1 MNQHSIFRTVLRL
14 AVILVMIPCGS
25 FAQQILNK
33 PVDISVK
40 GQPVSAVL
48 KSMSE
53 QGKFYFSYNSNLIAG
68 DSLVTLNVTR
78 QPVRQVLD
86 QLFYNRFQYKEK
98 GDYLIIL
105 PGARE
110 KSFHIS
116 GLILD
121 DETGKPVDYASVY
134 SRQLLV
140 STLSEDDGGF
150 RLRIKERAFPI
161 YLTVSKVGYGDTTM
175 VINSTEESA
184 RTMRIQPKAV
194 DLDPLIVRYS
204 EGESTWLGRLFLS
217 QRLRAQS
224 RNIGRFFV
232 ALPYQASL
240 TPGLGT
246 HGRMSGQVVN
256 KFSLNVAGGYTAG
269 VNGVEIAG
277 GFNISK
283 ENVRYVQLAG
293 AFNVVSGHVNGVQ
306 IAGFSNNVLDSLHG
320 VQISGFSGMVRKHV
334 DGVQVSGFLSRA
346 GEGIA
351 GAQVTGAIG
360 LIRNGGNG
368 AQVSGGYNQVRGV
381 FEGVQIAGVANNAR
395 DSVRAT
401 QISGGLNMARNI
413 KGVQLATFN
422 YAKVM
427 RGVQIGIVN
436 IADSSAGASIGL
448 INIVRKSTSNI
459 SVYATDVAP
468 LNVAWKMG
476 THKFYSLLMVGTGF
490 SGTEK
495 VQTFGAGIGREF
507 FPFRK
512 TGFFVEILNQNV
524 YQGDWEK
531 TPTLYR
537 LQIAATYKFGKHFLL
552 FAGPSYSVFD
562 SDGLEGKKGY
572 KSFPLSGYPNIDLG
586 SKKVTSWIGWQAGIS
601 WRYGKL

>member
-1 MNQHSIFRTVLRL
+1 MV
-14 AVILVMIPCGS
+14 PCGC

-48 KSMSE
+48 RSMSE
-53 QGKFYFSYNSNLIAG
+53 QGKFYFSYNSNLISG
-68 DSLVTLNVTR
+68 DSLVTLNASR
-78 QPVRQVLD
+78 QPVKQVLEI
-86 QLFYNRFQYKEK
+86 LFHNRFQYKEK

-105 PGARE
+105 PAAKE
-110 KSFHIS
+110 KPFHVN
-116 GLILD
+116 GRILD
-121 DETGKPVDYASVY
+121 FETGQPVDYASVY

-150 RLRIKERAFPI
+150 RLRIKDRAFPV
-161 YLTVSKVGYGDTTM
+161 YLTISKVGYGDTTM
-175 VINSTEESA
+175 VITQADETE
-184 RTMRIQPKAV
+184 RTLRIQQKAV
-194 DLDPLIVRYS
+194 DLDPLIVRYA

-217 QRLRAQS
+217 ARLRAQS

-256 KFSLNVAGGYTAG
+256 KFSLNLAGGYTAG

-320 VQISGFSGMVRKHV
+320 VQVSGFSGMVRKRV
-334 DGVQVSGFLSRA
+334 DGVQVSGFLSRT
-346 GEGIA
+346 GGGID
-351 GAQVTGAIG
+351 GAQISGAIS
-360 LIRNGGNG
+360 LIRNGGSG
-368 AQVSGGYNQVRGV
+368 AQISGGYNQVRGV
-381 FEGVQIAGVANNAR
+381 FQGVQIAGAANNAR
-395 DSVRAT
+395 DSIRAT
-401 QISGGLNMARNI
+401 QIAGGINIARNI
-413 KGVQLATFN
+413 KGVQLAPFN
-422 YAKVM
+422 YARRM
-427 RGVQIGIVN
+427 RGVQVGIVN
-436 IADSSAGASIGL
+436 IADSSSGASIGL
-448 INIVRKSTSNI
+448 FNIVRKSTSNI

-476 THKFYSLLMVGTGF
+476 THKFYSLLMAGTGF
-490 SGTEK
+490 NADKK

-507 FPFRK
+507 YPFRK
-512 TGFFVEILNQNV
+512 TGFFVEVVSQNI

-531 TPTLYR
+531 MPSVYR
-537 LQIAATYKFGKHFLL
+537 LQIAATYKPGKHFLL
-552 FAGPSYSVFD
+552 FAGPSYTIY
-562 SDGLEGKKGY
+562 DGDGAEVKKGY
-572 KSFPLSGYPNIDLG
+572 KSFPPSGYPNIRLG
-586 SKKVTSWIGWQAGIS
+586 SSNVTSWIGWQAGIS

>member
-1 MNQHSIFRTVLRL
+1 MNQNSILRSVLRL
-14 AVILVMIPCGS
+14 AVLLVMIPCGC

-68 DSLVTLNVTR
+68 DSLVTLNATG

-86 QLFYNRFQYKEK
+86 QLFQNKFQYKEK

-105 PGARE
+105 PARE
-110 KSFHIS
+110 KPFHIN
-116 GLILD
+116 GLIVD

-150 RLRIKERAFPI
+150 RLRIRERAFPI

-175 VINSTEESA
+175 VINSTDEAA
-184 RTMRIQPKAV
+184 RTMRIQQRAV

-246 HGRMSGQVVN
+246 HGRMSAQVVN
-256 KFSLNVAGGYTAG
+256 KVSLNVAGGYTAG

-293 AFNVVSGHVNGVQ
+293 AFNVVSGDVDGVQ

-320 VQISGFSGMVRKHV
+320 VQLSGFSGMVRKHV
-334 DGVQVSGFLSRA
+334 DGAQISGFLSRA
-346 GEGIA
+346 GGGIA

-360 LIRNGGNG
+360 LIRNGGRG
-368 AQVSGGYNQVRGV
+368 AQISGGYNQVRGV

-395 DSVRAT
+395 DSIRAT
-401 QISGGLNMARNI
+401 QISGGFNIARKI
-413 KGVQLATFN
+413 KGVQLAPFN

-436 IADSSAGASIGL
+436 IADSSSGASIGL
-448 INIVRKSTSNI
+448 FNIVRKSTSNI
-459 SVYATDVAP
+459 SLYATDIAP
-468 LNVAWKMG
+468 FNVAWKMG
-476 THKFYSLLMVGTGF
+476 THKFYSLLMAGTGI
-490 SGTEK
+490 SGDK
-495 VQTFGAGIGREF
+495 KMRTFGVGFGREF
-507 FPFRK
+507 FPFK
-512 TGFFVEILNQNV
+512 KAGFFVEILNQNI
-524 YQGDWEK
+524 YLGNWE
-531 TPTLYR
+531 TMPSLYR
-537 LQIAATYKFGKHFLL
+537 LQIAATYKLSKHFML
-552 FAGPSYSVFD
+552 FGGPSYSIYD
-562 SDGLEGKKGY
+562 HDGVETGKGY
-572 KSFPLSGYPNIDLG
+572 KQLPPSGYPKIELG
-586 SKKVTSWIGWQAGIS
+586 SKNATSWIGFQAGVS
-601 WRYGKL
+601 WRYGRL